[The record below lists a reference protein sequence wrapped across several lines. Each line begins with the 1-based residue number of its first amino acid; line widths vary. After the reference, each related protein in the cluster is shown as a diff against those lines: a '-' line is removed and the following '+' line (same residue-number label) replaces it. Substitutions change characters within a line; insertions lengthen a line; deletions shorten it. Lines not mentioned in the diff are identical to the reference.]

1 MTSKEALNFIIKT
14 FNKLAQKPQD
24 IGLFFNF
31 CEAHGKVKQDLD
43 KLEQLEKENFEL
55 RQKLNTEEEC
65 CVMLEKTV
73 KNLRKVIN
81 ILQTNFFIDLIE
93 REKDYK
99 LGFAPKNEIKEQPR
113 FCELDKETGDFL
125 KEFFYE

>member
-1 MTSKEALNFIIKT
+1 MNNKELLEKGLKSPVTKAKGGIYLDIETIK
-14 FNKLAQKPQD
+14 Q
-24 IGLFFNF
+24 I
-31 CEAHGKVKQDLD
+31 KQDLD
-43 KLEQLEKENFEL
+43 RLEELEKENFEL

-65 CVMLEKTV
+65 YVMLEKTV

>member
-1 MTSKEALNFIIKT
+1 MMTSKEALKRLLL
-14 FNKLAQKPQD
+14 LARPCAYEVREHRNSYCD
-24 IGLFFNF
+24 ML
-31 CEAHGKVKQDLD
+31 EKVVQQDLNR
-43 KLEQLEKENFEL
+43 LEQLEKENFEL

-125 KEFFYE
+125 KDFFYE